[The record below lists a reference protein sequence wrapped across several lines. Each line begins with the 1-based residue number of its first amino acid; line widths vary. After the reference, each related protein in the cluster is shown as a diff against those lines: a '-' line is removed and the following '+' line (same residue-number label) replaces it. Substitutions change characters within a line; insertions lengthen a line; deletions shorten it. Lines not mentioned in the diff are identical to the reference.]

1 MSILSL
7 YSEKKHTLTRISI
20 KGERLLF
27 VQDLRKVLQFFLM
40 QSDGML
46 NCEKYLRCSISMT
59 FSKFWIGDIS
69 LKRVPG
75 DEVNDR
81 VRKVTNSEYSHAIW

>member
-1 MSILSL
+1 
-7 YSEKKHTLTRISI
+7 
-20 KGERLLF
+20 
-27 VQDLRKVLQFFLM
+27 
-40 QSDGML
+40 
-46 NCEKYLRCSISMT
+46 MT